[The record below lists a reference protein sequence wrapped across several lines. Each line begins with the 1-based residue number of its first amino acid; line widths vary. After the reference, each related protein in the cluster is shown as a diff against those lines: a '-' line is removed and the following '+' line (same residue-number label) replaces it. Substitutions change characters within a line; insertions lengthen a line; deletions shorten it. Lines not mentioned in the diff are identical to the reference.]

1 MQAAGEQ
8 RARTERGWPLLPTGL
23 GARGGE
29 GEHRACT
36 RQRVRQHGWHRA
48 LAPRGRGCRQ
58 LSSCVPAAGEQRVGR
73 ECGRP
78 LLSAGL
84 GPGAGRASPCA
95 ALAARGLG
103 GREGELRGCA
113 SSGRAACAEGAGSWR
128 PLGGEAVRGR
138 RGWRVRGFGDA
149 GVAIRVGS
157 VRGGR
162 VVACGARELAA
173 FEQRATSGWRGVW
186 SVMEEERPSYRRGS
200 RATSDRRAPPK
211 RGPPKRSAVEEKRR
225 RGGGLVH
232 KAGVALLKRTWAR
245 LQLAKQ
251 TAVRSYHKSKRF
263 TVHGSGCFCTRSVL
277 EKGVGLGA
285 LKLTHTRG

>member
-1 MQAAGEQ
+1 MPARQRVFLCTGGGTHQ
-8 RARTERGWPLLPTGL
+8 GGGLGLPWTGCGQGRARDGS
-23 GARGGE
+23 ARGEE

-58 LSSCVPAAGEQRVGR
+58 LSSCVRAAGEQRVGR

-211 RGPPKRSAVEEKRR
+211 RSAAEEKRR
-225 RGGGLVH
+225 RRERGPP
-232 KAGVALLKRTWAR
+232 KREGAAEEGASST
-245 LQLAKQ
+245 KPE
-251 TAVRSYHKSKRF
+251 SRF
-263 TVHGSGCFCTRSVL
+263 
-277 EKGVGLGA
+277 
-285 LKLTHTRG
+285 

>member
-1 MQAAGEQ
+1 MNVWYASS
-8 RARTERGWPLLPTGL
+8 RVWRWRNERNGDRVG
-23 GARGGE
+23 GGE
-29 GEHRACT
+29 AQAKALRA
-36 RQRVRQHGWHRA
+36 
-48 LAPRGRGCRQ
+48 
-58 LSSCVPAAGEQRVGR
+58 
-73 ECGRP
+73 
-78 LLSAGL
+78 
-84 GPGAGRASPCA
+84 PCSQ
-95 ALAARGLG
+95 RGLG

-211 RGPPKRSAVEEKRR
+211 RSAAEEKRR
-225 RGGGLVH
+225 RRERGPP
-232 KAGVALLKRTWAR
+232 KREGAAEEGASST
-245 LQLAKQ
+245 KPE
-251 TAVRSYHKSKRF
+251 SRF
-263 TVHGSGCFCTRSVL
+263 
-277 EKGVGLGA
+277 
-285 LKLTHTRG
+285 